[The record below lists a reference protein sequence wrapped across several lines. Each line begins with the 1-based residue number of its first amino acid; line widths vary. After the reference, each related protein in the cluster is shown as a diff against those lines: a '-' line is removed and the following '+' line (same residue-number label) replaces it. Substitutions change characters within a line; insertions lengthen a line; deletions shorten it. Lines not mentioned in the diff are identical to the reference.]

1 MSQEETQKIRDTR
14 IIAIYNDHNYSCSS
28 RSSVD
33 EQNKDR
39 PANGG
44 DGYVAGSGDGVW
56 FSRVIGY
63 RIDLD

>member
-14 IIAIYNDHNYSCSS
+14 IIAMYNDHNYSCSS

-39 PANGG
+39 NHNYHTTDVDEEVELG
-44 DGYVAGSGDGVW
+44 
-56 FSRVIGY
+56 
-63 RIDLD
+63 